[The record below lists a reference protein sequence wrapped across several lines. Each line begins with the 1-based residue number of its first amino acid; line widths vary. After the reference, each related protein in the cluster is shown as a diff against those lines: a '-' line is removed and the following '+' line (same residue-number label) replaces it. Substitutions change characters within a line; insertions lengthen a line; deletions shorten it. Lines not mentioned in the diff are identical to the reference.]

1 MTDGFRT
8 CPNCLMRV
16 APLPDGQ
23 CPSCRRFNFNESP
36 SDKQTVQAA
45 RAAAKASARARIRR
59 AANLHWQVIGSGVTG
74 VVLALISGYV
84 SAGSGEGQ
92 LDRSRVVRLLS
103 IAASAAIAAAVQRAS
118 ALANEI
124 RLASGGA
131 RTPGIFT
138 VLKSS
143 MAFFEENHVPVGP
156 FGPRMSEMSEEDQAA
171 E

>member
-1 MTDGFRT
+1 MDGFKT

-36 SDKQTVQAA
+36 SDPQTVKAA
-45 RAAAKASARARIRR
+45 RAAAKVSTRARLRR
-59 AANLHWQVIGSGVTG
+59 VADLHWQVIGAMVTEL
-74 VVLALISGYV
+74 VLVAAIVWVGATLEES
-84 SAGSGEGQ
+84 Q
-92 LDRSRVVRLLS
+92 LDRSRVLRLLA
-103 IAASAAIAAAVQRAS
+103 IAASAAAAFAFQRAT

-124 RLASGGA
+124 RVASGGA
-131 RTPGIFT
+131 HVPGILT

-143 MAFFEENHVPVGP
+143 MAFFEQNHVPVGR
-156 FGPRMSEMSEEDQAA
+156 FGPRLSEMSEEEQSA